1 MWKDELRMEKAIK
14 NTFLEQMV
22 AALPFAAAVV
32 DQKKMLL
39 ACNNKWQVFLQQSNI
54 LDSSLN
60 NGPEAK
66 NLKLDNHYF
75 WNEDYFSEAKTAV
88 DKVLDGLAEELS
100 LDVYFDRSSDGKWFK
115 IIIKRYKEFVLLI
128 FEDIDNYK
136 NKEIELKKDKL
147 WSDALFRSSSSA
159 IVMLD
164 KDYRIVKIN
173 NKFSDIF
180 GYSLSEIK
188 GENIDDLL
196 DQNKSNS
203 SDRENSRQVLNG
215 QIVGTEGVRYSK
227 NGMPRYFLIKGVP
240 IIIEG
245 KVEGAY
251 GIYNDITEKKEAE
264 EKLKIKEEQYRK
276 IFNNS
281 LIGIMLEDAE
291 GNIIKVNDSFCRITG
306 HTKEE
311 LEGRNIFEKLV
322 SPQIEAE
329 ARANIERI
337 LSGED
342 LDFVLKT
349 QKKSGEEYYAHIRE
363 TKVNISQVGEGI
375 LSMQIDV
382 TKLKE
387 NEEKLRYISYHDNL
401 TGVYNRHFF
410 EEELKRLDTSRQL
423 PISLIVLDANG
434 LKKINDTYG
443 HSVGDELLIK
453 ITRIVNSTIREE
465 DIVARLGGDEFA
477 IILPQTDAYA
487 AEKIAARIKAKSS
500 REKIRDFKISL
511 AVGTAVKTNSEED
524 MYEIYNKADNKMYKD
539 KMIS

>member
-1 MWKDELRMEKAIK
+1 MWKDELRMEKLIK
-14 NTFLEQMV
+14 NTFLKQMV
-22 AALPFAAAVV
+22 AALPFAAAVF
-32 DQKKMLL
+32 DQKKKLR
-39 ACNNKWQVFLQQSNI
+39 ACNDKWQVFLQKNNI
-54 LDSSLN
+54 LDSGLN
-60 NGPEAK
+60 NGMEAK
-66 NLKLDNHYF
+66 KLRLDNHYF
-75 WNEDYFSEAKTAV
+75 WNKDYFSEAKTAV
-88 DKVLDGLAEELS
+88 DKVIDGLKEELS
-100 LDVYFDRSSDGKWFK
+100 LDVYFDRSSEDKWFK
-115 IIIKRYKEFVLLI
+115 FIIKRYKEFVLLI
-128 FEDIDNYK
+128 FEDIDCYK
-136 NKEIELKKDKL
+136 NKEVELKKDKL
-147 WSDALFRSSSSA
+147 WSNALFRSSSSA

-164 KDYRIVKIN
+164 KDYRIIKIN

-203 SDRENSRQVLNG
+203 SDRENSSQVLNG
-215 QIVGTEGVRYSK
+215 EIVGTEGVRYSK
-227 NGMPRYFLIKGVP
+227 DGKPRYFMIKGVP
-240 IIIEG
+240 IIING

-291 GNIIKVNDSFCRITG
+291 GNIIEVNDSFCRITG

-322 SPQIEAE
+322 PPQIEAE

-349 QKKSGEEYYAHIRE
+349 KKKSGEEYYAHIRE

-387 NEEKLRYISYHDNL
+387 NEEKLRYMSYHDNL

-465 DIVARLGGDEFA
+465 DILARLGGDEFA

-487 AEKIAARIKAKSS
+487 AEKIADRIKAKSS
-500 REKIRDFKISL
+500 REKIRDFRISL
-511 AVGTAVKTNSEED
+511 AVGTAVKIKSEED
-524 MYEIYNKADNKMYKD
+524 MYDIYNRADNNMYED
-539 KMIS
+539 KIIS